1 MGRGLDRA
9 ASAQSAPSIADARE
23 EALLERVGCVRLTHE
38 ARAREHAH
46 AAHAGELTPG
56 RLSAR
61 LQLSSVGTIGLIHRM
76 QRAGRV
82 TRDGHARDGR
92 SAVLRLTPEIHT
104 WAADAWAPPVA
115 EIDSLVHELSI
126 NDAHVVQG
134 FLEAVADAA
143 ERHANRLAADADAA
157 AHDALLRPATTTP
170 HLAFYMGCCVD
181 RRQGHVTR
189 GRHAMAAYC
198 RRHSRGEWRHPLI
211 EGAAAL
217 RPASRSGRCQ
227 AVVRR

>member
-1 MGRGLDRA
+1 MAVLLVVGLAHGRMGRGLDRA

-61 LQLSSVGTIGLIHRM
+61 LQLLEWNDRLIHRM

-82 TRDGHARDGR
+82 TRDGHTRDGR

-143 ERHANRLAADADAA
+143 ERHANRLAADGDAT
-157 AHDALLRPATTTP
+157 AHDTLAVPLPALWA
-170 HLAFYMGCCVD
+170 
-181 RRQGHVTR
+181 
-189 GRHAMAAYC
+189 
-198 RRHSRGEWRHPLI
+198 
-211 EGAAAL
+211 
-217 RPASRSGRCQ
+217 
-227 AVVRR
+227 